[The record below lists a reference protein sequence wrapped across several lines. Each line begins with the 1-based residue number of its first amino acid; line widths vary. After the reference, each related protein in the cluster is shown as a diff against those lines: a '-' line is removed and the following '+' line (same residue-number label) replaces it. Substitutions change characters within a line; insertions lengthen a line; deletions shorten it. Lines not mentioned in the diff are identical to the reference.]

1 MSSFSMPRSFHPSL
15 NTSCRYIYYI
25 GLICL
30 SLIQCQHSVC
40 YLFTVISSYLEVQG
54 YQGKNEG
61 LQVLNQIVKYSQPF
75 RISRFCNIHQ
85 GPNFGCLWV
94 LNFSVAVFNDWIVI
108 WEKTYF
114 EWDMLIAHSDLQF
127 LAPILV
133 LLWPLAVVFP
143 FEMSASC
150 PLSWGGKVRYT
161 SWSHSP

>member
-1 MSSFSMPRSFHPSL
+1 M
-15 NTSCRYIYYI
+15 
-25 GLICL
+25 
-30 SLIQCQHSVC
+30 
-40 YLFTVISSYLEVQG
+40 QG

-75 RISRFCNIHQ
+75 GISRFCNIHQ
-85 GPNFGCLWV
+85 GSNFGCLFI
-94 LNFSVAVFNDWIVI
+94 LSFSVAVINDWIVI

-143 FEMSASC
+143 FETSARC
-150 PLSWGGKVRYT
+150 PLSLGGERLDILHDLTLLNDPLDLRYHEWT
-161 SWSHSP
+161 NTHYDRARGQIGTAVYQKAERTFFPD